1 MPEIPADCD
10 PRYRAM
16 IEMCWDMSPEC
27 RPSFEDLVE
36 MLSDLL
42 TEERSLGR
50 DILASLS
57 ASRKPPLKEEKGSRS
72 GARLT
77 RSKAMPVIASNPLER
92 IAETPDSGMSS
103 MAEKESVAR
112 ETQYR

>member
-1 MPEIPADCD
+1 MPEIPGECD
-10 PRYRAM
+10 TRYRAL

-27 RPSFEDLVE
+27 RQSFEDLVE

-57 ASRKPPLKEEKGSRS
+57 ASRKPPLKEEKGTRS
-72 GARLT
+72 GHRLM
-77 RSKAMPVIASNPLER
+77 RSKAMPAIASNPLER
-92 IAETPDSGMSS
+92 IAETPDGGMSPIVEKD
-103 MAEKESVAR
+103 MANESR
-112 ETQYR
+112 QS